1 MSIDNKTVKD
11 IAFLS
16 RLAVKDEDL
25 EKISKELSGIIGWVE
40 QLAEIDIEGVEPMVS
55 VAKMSLRRRKD
66 EVKEGDAVDKVIL
79 NAPDADDGCF
89 LVPKVVE

>member
-16 RLAVKDEDL
+16 RIAVKDNEI
-25 EKISKELSGIIGWVE
+25 ERIAKELNGIIGWVE
-40 QLAEIDIEGVEPMVS
+40 QLSEVDIEGVEPMIS
-55 VAKMSLRRRKD
+55 VAKMTLRRRKD
-66 EVKEGDAVDKVIL
+66 EINDGGMVAKITQ
-79 NAPDADDGCF
+79 NAPDSDDGCF